1 MKAEK
6 KKIKKEKIYKG
17 VTTSVGV
24 VTGVTVGTAMML
36 VGDPITAT
44 GTGMEAS
51 AAIIQLID
59 GARDLLH
66 RRVDVNH
73 NI

>member
-6 KKIKKEKIYKG
+6 KKIKKEKIKKG
-17 VTTSVGV
+17 VTTGAGAVAGV
-24 VTGVTVGTAMML
+24 MMGMAMML
-36 VGDPITAT
+36 VADPITAT
-44 GTGMEAS
+44 ATGMGTS

-66 RRVDVNH
+66 RRG
-73 NI
+73 